1 MHGSPSSN
9 LRTRALRPL
18 AAPFRALRRVPE
30 SGAWPRLAGTATGE
44 QAAAFCLVLLH
55 HLPEL
60 LLAAGTEVIR
70 HG

>member
-1 MHGSPSSN
+1 MSGN
-9 LRTRALRPL
+9 TRHRPRATGPL

-30 SGAWPRLAGTATGE
+30 SGAWLRLAGAAAGE
-44 QAAAFCLVLLH
+44 QAAAFCVVLLH

-60 LLAAGTEVIR
+60 LLAAGAEVIR